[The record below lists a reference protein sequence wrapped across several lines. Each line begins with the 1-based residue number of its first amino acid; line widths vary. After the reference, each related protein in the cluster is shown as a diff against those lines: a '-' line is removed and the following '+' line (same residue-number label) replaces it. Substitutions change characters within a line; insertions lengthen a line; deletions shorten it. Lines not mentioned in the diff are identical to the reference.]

1 MSLTEFTSIAA
12 LGIILTAN
20 TVQAA
25 DNELYAAPPPDDA
38 AFLRWIELG
47 QAPEVFGV
55 ASLGAEGDVFHPV
68 SASLTDGAEA
78 GVFYTAARA
87 ADGAVVVIEEPAR
100 ADRSKVLLTLLNLTD
115 VPVRLVLAEQ
125 NVDVIET
132 TPANDAGARAVN
144 PVAATLTI
152 VTQDNATL
160 GSFDV
165 KLRRGQNVTFVAR
178 PDGAALIEN
187 RFGPNLE
194 G

>member
-1 MSLTEFTSIAA
+1 MSLTKFTSIAA
-12 LGIILTAN
+12 LGIFLTAN
-20 TVQAA
+20 AGQAA
-25 DNELYAAPPPDDA
+25 DNELYAAPPPADA
-38 AFLRWIELG
+38 AFLRWIEPG

-68 SASLTDGAEA
+68 SASVTDGAEA
-78 GVFYTAARA
+78 GVYYTAARA
-87 ADGAVVVIEEPAR
+87 ADGSVVVIEEPAR
-100 ADRSKVLLTLLNLTD
+100 ADRSKVLLTLLNLTET
-115 VPVRLVLAEQ
+115 PVRLVLAEQ
-125 NVDVIET
+125 NVDVIDT

-152 VTQDNATL
+152 VTADNTPL